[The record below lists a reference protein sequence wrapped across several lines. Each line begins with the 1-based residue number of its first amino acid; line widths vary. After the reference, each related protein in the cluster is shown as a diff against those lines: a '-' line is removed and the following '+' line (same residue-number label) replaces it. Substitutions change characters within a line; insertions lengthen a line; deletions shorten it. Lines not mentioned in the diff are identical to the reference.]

1 MNEQAIRW
9 AWGQNLPSTHK
20 LVLLALADLA
30 DAAGQCS
37 PNISSLAV
45 LCNVSTRTIR
55 RALRDLEA
63 DSLLTAQTRLRPDG
77 SVTSNQYAL
86 AMTGGFTMSPALD
99 THVIGPGHLLAGAND
114 TSRHGGADYA
124 GMATHHSASG
134 AGAPSEYAGAPALW
148 NADREITLK
157 QSTDFLGDTPMPG
170 IVLDN
175 NAPPPSPTG
184 TTPYTSHTD
193 ADTASTLTT
202 EKPFAYLR
210 SVIGR

>member
-1 MNEQAIRW
+1 MNVRAIRW
-9 AWGQNLPSTHK
+9 AWAQNLPSTHK

-86 AMTGGFTMSPALD
+86 AMT
-99 THVIGPGHLLAGAND
+99 V
-114 TSRHGGADYA
+114 
-124 GMATHHSASG
+124 
-134 AGAPSEYAGAPALW
+134 
-148 NADREITLK
+148 K
-157 QSTDFLGDTPMPG
+157 
-170 IVLDN
+170 
-175 NAPPPSPTG
+175 
-184 TTPYTSHTD
+184 
-193 ADTASTLTT
+193 
-202 EKPFAYLR
+202 
-210 SVIGR
+210 